1 MKEKRAVLI
10 VGLGNP
16 GISYEMTRHNIGNM
30 VVKSFAKIH
39 GWSFSRV
46 IGAKGKVAEGDI
58 KGTEVRLF
66 IPSTYMN
73 ESGVAVQKCLNF
85 YKMGVE
91 SLLIVADDIYLPLGK
106 FRLREKGTS
115 GGHNGLKS
123 VEQAVSTTE
132 YNRLRIGIGNQFL
145 GTLED
150 YVLSAFTE
158 GEQQAIPEVLKNSYV
173 ILDYWL
179 QGDIVRAREFAGS
192 AGPNISEGEVHET
205 NS

>member
-1 MKEKRAVLI
+1 MEEKKAVLI
-10 VGLGNP
+10 TGLGNP
-16 GISYEMTRHNIGNM
+16 GLAYETTRHNIGNI
-30 VVKSFAKIH
+30 VVKSFAKML

-46 IGAKGKVAEGDI
+46 IGAKGKIAEGDI
-58 KGTEVRLF
+58 KGTKVRLF

-85 YKMGVE
+85 YKME
-91 SLLIVADDIYLPLGK
+91 TSSLLVLADDIYLPLGK

-123 VEQAVSTTE
+123 VEKEVGTTE
-132 YNRLRIGIGNQFL
+132 YSRLRIGIGNQFL
-145 GTLED
+145 GALED
-150 YVLSAFTE
+150 YVLSPFAPSE
-158 GEQQAIPEVLKNSYV
+158 MEEIPEVLKNSYV

-179 QGDIVRAREFAGS
+179 QGDIARAKEFASS